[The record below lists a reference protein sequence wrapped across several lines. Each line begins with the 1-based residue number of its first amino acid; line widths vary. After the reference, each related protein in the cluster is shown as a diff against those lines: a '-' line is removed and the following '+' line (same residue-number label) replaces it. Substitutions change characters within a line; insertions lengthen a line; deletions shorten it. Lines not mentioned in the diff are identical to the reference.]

1 MQGGE
6 YVKRV
11 LWGCMAALLLLSG
24 CGKTEE
30 SSAPSADAAPQIAAE
45 SVEASQTEEIS
56 AASASETYSDAWDP
70 DSIWITQLYQ
80 KGEALDVVGSTMN
93 ALIEQGFATEA
104 DMSEMLSPGQG
115 MEPVEMTG
123 PSGETMTVTVMNPFL
138 RTVTAGEA
146 VIAAFSF
153 FPKETGLRFAKTM
166 EFGTAARDDVIAY
179 MGKPEQETAQTIE
192 YQLTGMNML
201 LMNVTLNFGFDTQ
214 LVEADEN
221 TKTVLHFENNVLVGM
236 EQENTALLH
245 PDDSALEQAGMDPEL
260 GRPSYY
266 KTVPVH
272 VPTLA
277 EKYADALEK
286 SGIDVEIC
294 AATGEIVPKLTILFP
309 LGSAELTETE
319 RAALDE
325 FIQQELELLL
335 TSPYGESVKRIEFQG
350 FADTS
355 GTDGASG
362 TYGTDTALS
371 QGRAQAVLQY
381 CVNSELLTQEQKQ
394 LLTDAAETQ
403 GYGHSDPVYTGFG
416 TVDQDACR
424 RVKVRIYLNEY

>member
-30 SSAPSADAAPQIAAE
+30 SSAPSVDAAPQIPAE
-45 SVEASQTEEIS
+45 SVKASQTEEIS

-80 KGEALDVVGSTMN
+80 NGEALDVVGSTVN
-93 ALIEQGFATEA
+93 ALIEQSFATTA
-104 DMSEMLSPGQG
+104 DTSEMLSPGQV
-115 MEPVEMTG
+115 MEPVEITG

-192 YQLTGMNML
+192 YQLTGMDML
-201 LMNVTLNFGFDTQ
+201 LLNVTLNFGFDAQ
-214 LVEADEN
+214 LVEADDA
-221 TKTVLHFENNVLVGM
+221 TKTVLHFENDVLIGI

-245 PDDSALEQAGMDPEL
+245 PGDSTLEQAGIDPQL
-260 GRPSYY
+260 GTPSYY

-277 EKYADALEK
+277 EQYADALEEN
-286 SGIDVEIC
+286 GIDVEIC
-294 AATGEIVPKLTILFP
+294 AATGEIVPELTILFP
-309 LGSAELTETE
+309 VGSAELTEQE
-319 RAALDE
+319 ALDE
-325 FIQQELELLL
+325 FIQQELALLL

-362 TYGTDTALS
+362 AYGTDTALS
-371 QGRAQAVLQY
+371 QARAHSVLQY
-381 CVNSELLTQEQKQ
+381 CVDSELLTQEQKQ
-394 LLTDAAETQ
+394 LLTGAAEVQ
-403 GYGHSDPVYTGFG
+403 GYGHSDPVYTGYG
-416 TVDQDACR
+416 AVDQDACR
-424 RVKVRIYLNEY
+424 RVKVRIYL

>member
-6 YVKRV
+6 HVKRV

-30 SSAPSADAAPQIAAE
+30 ASAPNTDTVPQITAE
-45 SVEASQTEEIS
+45 SVEASRTEENS

-80 KGEALDVVGSTMN
+80 NGEALDVVGSTVN
-93 ALIEQGFATEA
+93 TLTEQGFAAEA
-104 DMSEMLSPGQG
+104 DTSEMLSPGQV
-115 MEPVEMTG
+115 MAPIEMTG

-146 VIAAFSF
+146 VIAQFSF
-153 FPKETGLRFAKTM
+153 FPKETGLKFAKTM
-166 EFGTAARDDVIAY
+166 EFGAAARDDVIAY

-192 YQLTGMNML
+192 YQLTGMDML
-201 LMNVTLNFGFDTQ
+201 LLNVTLNFGFDAQ
-214 LVEADEN
+214 LVEADQN
-221 TKTVLHFENNVLVGM
+221 TKTVLHFENDVLVGM

-245 PDDSALEQAGMDPEL
+245 PDDSALEQAGMDPQL
-260 GRPSYY
+260 GTPSYY

-277 EKYADALEK
+277 EQYADALEGN
-286 SGIDVEIC
+286 GIDVEIC
-294 AATGEIVPKLTILFP
+294 AATGEIIPELTILFP
-309 LGSAELTETE
+309 VGSAELTETE
-319 RAALDE
+319 QDAFDE
-325 FIQQELELLL
+325 FIEQELALLL

-350 FADTS
+350 FADPS

-362 TYGTDTALS
+362 AYGTDTALS
-371 QGRAQAVLQY
+371 QARAEAVVQY
-381 CVNSELLTQEQKQ
+381 CMDSELLTQEQKQ
-394 LLTDAAETQ
+394 LLTNAAETQ

-416 TVDQDACR
+416 AVDQDACR
-424 RVKVRIYLNEY
+424 RVKVRIYL